1 MSEEEFINR
10 IINRISKDYG
20 AVMANELKYII
31 IRKEKEINKQKEVL
45 DKIKEYIKENA
56 CYDKDIK
63 QCCRDLLI
71 DKCDYILELLE
82 EIE

>member
-31 IRKEKEINKQKEVL
+31 IRKEKEINKQKEVI
-45 DKIKEYIKENA
+45 DKIKEYCNEAKSRYFGEIYA
-56 CYDKDIK
+56 QD
-63 QCCRDLLI
+63 
-71 DKCDYILELLE
+71 ILELLE
-82 EIE
+82 EINE